1 MKITFKEKK
10 FLKYIT
16 NDIIK
21 NYQKYYCRSNYYA
34 KIKKKINYFYR
45 QNKNEKKKIL
55 RGSWFYKFSLFQNG
69 KY

>member
-34 KIKKKINYFYR
+34 KIKICTKLGIGFPKQNYP
-45 QNKNEKKKIL
+45 
-55 RGSWFYKFSLFQNG
+55 LF
-69 KY
+69 KT

>member
-21 NYQKYYCRSNYYA
+21 NYQKYYCGSNYYA

-45 QNKNEKKKIL
+45 QNKNEKK
-55 RGSWFYKFSLFQNG
+55 NT
-69 KY
+69 